1 MALFLTSDEN
11 FTNDTNSR
19 TEFSN
24 EIHQDFYKDGKFN
37 LALKEIFFDA
47 TFPTIVD
54 HSFPHIITTIRGKEH
69 NIREFPLEFKND
81 SLFSVTFSNCIS
93 PQCSI
98 V

>member
-1 MALFLTSDEN
+1 MSLFLTSDEN
-11 FTNDTNSR
+11 FTDGINSR

-54 HSFPHIITTIRGKEH
+54 QGYPHIITIIRGKDH
-69 NIREFPLEFKND
+69 HIGEFPLEFKND